1 MALVL
6 KMQIDDKQ
14 EHQYIFSTG
23 EEGTIELIPLSVV
36 ANGRYQA
43 PEGKA
48 YNLVS
53 VEVPE
58 IELES
63 LNITQSG
70 TYTAPSGKAYDVVT
84 VDIPEYILDALT
96 ATENGTYTPSSGHV
110 YDRVVVN
117 VPSEAPEI
125 QTKSVTYTANGTY
138 TVNKDAGFDGMS
150 SVTVTVNVPT
160 PTPNLQ
166 TKYVQIN
173 SNGSSVITP
182 DSGYDGMEEVDV
194 TVDVPTPT
202 PNLQT
207 KAVTFTENGEEV
219 ILADSGYDG
228 LEAVDVTVNVPTG
241 GGSNDVITGT
251 VTITDTNGYGEC
263 WVPITVPAGKTISA
277 VLVRSRT
284 SSINTGPSSWH
295 HSIILW
301 GSIPSMTG
309 DANTRYKQRYSAYL
323 NNATATSFTSE
334 VTKSQSQLSQYLSST
349 MNSVVAYNS
358 DFGLGFKVKTAQ
370 DNTYGFAVNTDY
382 SYIVVLVDSE

>member
-23 EEGTIELIPLSVV
+23 DEGTIELIPLSVV

-58 IELES
+58 IDLES

-96 ATENGTYTPSSGHV
+96 ATENGTFEPASGHV
-110 YDRVVVN
+110 YNRVVVN
-117 VPSEAPEI
+117 VPSEEPEI

-160 PTPNLQ
+160 PVPSLQ
-166 TKYVQIN
+166 TKSVTVTA
-173 SNGSSVITP
+173 NGSSVI
-182 DSGYDGMEEVDV
+182 
-194 TVDVPTPT
+194 
-202 PNLQT
+202 N
-207 KAVTFTENGEEV
+207 
-219 ILADSGYDG
+219 ADSGYDG
-228 LEAVDVTVNVPTG
+228 LDEVDLTVNVPSS
-241 GGSNDVITGT
+241 GGSSDVITGT
-251 VTITDTNGYGEC
+251 VTITDTNGYAEC
-263 WVPITVPAGKTISA
+263 WIPMTIPEGKAIA
-277 VLVRSRT
+277 AILVRSRT
-284 SSINTGPSSWH
+284 SSVYTSKSAWH
-295 HSIILW
+295 HSLIQW
-301 GSIPSMTG
+301 GFIPSVSSE
-309 DANTRYKQRYSAYL
+309 AKARNKQRFTAYY
-323 NNATATSFTSE
+323 NSATATTYTSE
-334 VTKSQSQLSQYLSST
+334 VAKSTSVLSEYLSTSLS
-349 MNSVVAYNS
+349 SVVAFNS
-358 DFGLGFKVKTAQ
+358 NFGLGFKVKAEQ
-370 DNTYGFAVNTDY
+370 GNTYGFAINTDVE
-382 SYIVVLVDSE
+382 YIVVLVDSE